1 MRKSLWVWALA
12 GLVGSGVA
20 GAGERQQLM
29 KLPVPAFPGP
39 SDIPATAKPA
49 FTLVRATPNQITDEE
64 AWFERNG
71 LRMPVYPPGS
81 PEVGAMLESLANARA
96 PVWGPAH
103 VFDAGDSRFFLFGDP
118 RTGDIY
124 LGAADPRTGAFKYG
138 FDFSAYDHPPS
149 APVDSDG
156 FTHQELRWAVEKEG
170 VLYVSTGHR
179 TYAKDSKRLNAYIT
193 AIDLKT
199 KTVRW
204 RSPALVANA
213 ENFLVTADE
222 IITGYGFTAEPDY
235 LYRLRRSDGKVL
247 GRVKLKTAPE
257 RILEKDGLLYVRCYD
272 MDVVY
277 KLAPP

>member
-1 MRKSLWVWALA
+1 M
-12 GLVGSGVA
+12 
-20 GAGERQQLM
+20 AGEELRQTA
-29 KLPVPAFPGP
+29 LPVPAFPGP
-39 SDIPATAKPA
+39 ANVPATAKPA

-64 AWFERNG
+64 AWLAKNG
-71 LRMPVYPPGS
+71 LHLPVYAPGGQ
-81 PEVGAMLESLANARA
+81 EVRSMLESLQKVEA
-96 PVWGPAH
+96 PVWGPAK

-124 LGAADPRTGAFKYG
+124 LAAVDPRTVTFKYG
-138 FDFSAYDHPPS
+138 FDFSAYDHPPGE
-149 APVDSDG
+149 PVDREK

-179 TYAKDSKRLNAYIT
+179 TYARDSKRLNAYIT

-213 ENFLVTADE
+213 ENFLVIGDE

-235 LYRLRRSDGKVL
+235 LYRLRRSDGRVL
-247 GRVKLKTAPE
+247 GRVKLKSAPD

-272 MDVVY
+272 TDAVY
-277 KLAPP
+277 KLAAP